1 MILKLLKSSRKYLT
15 DTYRG
20 GVAYMHQRLN
30 SEDFGN
36 MKRFIIAA
44 LAVAMLF
51 SFTGCPEASSTSG
64 EGMVQSISAVQK
76 ETYVI
81 GEKADPADFTF
92 TGYTSTGATV
102 SIDSADVTFV
112 DELLDAADNSVKV
125 VYGGVQ
131 MPMPLSVPAETVT
144 EVTVDASKVVKTTYF
159 AKVSGT
165 LDASIEN
172 QDREIDLEGV
182 VVTAKYGTD
191 GEKVIDNALVEATPA
206 AWTASATPVA
216 VTVEFNGDEATGEFN
231 VNIVENNIKS
241 VELKKTEGYVLY
253 SEDSEV
259 STMKGTGL
267 EKVAYA
273 GIKEGI
279 VELDTDD
286 TVKTPGVYVVATYE
300 GGEVVA
306 LAATNVKF
314 QAADGQYTADA
325 GTVTVPTDKASVT
338 VAASYNGADVVKG
351 FTRTGHSVTIDIKED
366 DIKGVEWTVPTELKA
381 SDYSSSD
388 PSGISVA
395 VETLSGE
402 AYTGTAPDYNG
413 KPEAT
418 DDNYFTITPAD
429 LSKNTIGD
437 LIDLTATA
445 KVNGTTYTKEFSVRM
460 TDPSAG
466 IGG

>member
-1 MILKLLKSSRKYLT
+1 
-15 DTYRG
+15 
-20 GVAYMHQRLN
+20 MHQRLI

-64 EGMVQSISAVQK
+64 EGMVQSISAVQN

-81 GEKADPADFTF
+81 GEKANPADFTF
-92 TGYTSTGATV
+92 TGYTSTGASV

-112 DELLDAADNSVKV
+112 NADLTAASNSVSV

-131 MPMPLSVPAETVT
+131 MMMPIVVPAETVT
-144 EVTVDASKVVKTTYF
+144 EVTVDASNAVNTTYF
-159 AKVSGT
+159 AEVSGT
-165 LDASIEN
+165 LDDSIEN

-191 GEKVIDNALVEATPA
+191 GEKVVDNALVEATPA
-206 AWTASATPVA
+206 AWTASSKPVA
-216 VTVEFNGDEATGEFN
+216 VTVKFNNETATGEFN

-253 SEDSEV
+253 SADSEV
-259 STMKGTGL
+259 STITGTGL
-267 EKVAYA
+267 ESVAYV
-273 GIKEGI
+273 GIKDGI

-325 GTVTVPTDKASVT
+325 EDVTVPTDKASVT
-338 VAASYNGADVVKG
+338 VVASYNGADVVKG

-366 DIKGVEWTVPTELKA
+366 AIKGVEWTIPATLKA
-381 SDYSSSD
+381 SDYSSTA
-388 PSGISVA
+388 PTGISVA

-402 AYTGTAPDYNG
+402 AYTGTAPTYKG
-413 KPEAT
+413 KPEAA

-429 LSKNTIGD
+429 LSKNTVGD

-445 KVNGTTYTKEFSVRM
+445 KVNGTTYTKEFSARM